1 MKKVFTIL
9 ATAVA
14 MLAFNAC
21 ERSEIDGIV
30 DNSKTSFVFTSEKP
44 ALLNEDGTKTG
55 WNGSS
60 VQWLKGDK
68 IRMAFKVDD
77 VWQSSGKTYD
87 DGTTDQSIRI
97 YASEALSEDA
107 QIANF
112 TVPTDF
118 QGSYTGNKFEFFG
131 LYPTKA
137 VSGTAA
143 NNAPVLTVTIPAEQT
158 PKADTFDS
166 TADLMVGSAEVL
178 TGMPT
183 EEIPMMWNR
192 VVALA
197 DITLKGLAIT
207 EGETPKTVTFT
218 AQEGAD
224 LVGSHSLD
232 LTEGTVSNPK
242 GVNNVITINASAL
255 EIVDGNLEVWL
266 GMLPAT
272 VTSLSVVVET
282 DKATYTRDITGINLA
297 FKQNKRNLLGIDMSK
312 AVREEKEESPI
323 LTVTVAEF
331 NAAAVSETQKYQLT
345 GTVNGPINETFGNF
359 DLTDETGTVYVYG
372 LTATELGY
380 GATNDKSYATLEIE
394 EGDTVTLIGYRGE
407 HNGKVEVV
415 YAYFVSKETLTTPL
429 IIVDKKEFDV
439 AAAGGE
445 YAIKPTVRNID
456 GDIMAKTDAD
466 WIDISYYGSDEVDF
480 EVAAN
485 TGDARTAT
493 IVLSYEGAEDVV
505 VTVNQSANIETI
517 PFEKTLIGDEAGFQV
532 EHISGTIPSPIW
544 TNTTQYGWVA
554 NAYISGTRYV
564 TEDDLISPVFD
575 ATSVT
580 SLKLSFEH
588 SGRYFNDMQ
597 TEATLWAREKD
608 GEWAQVAIPNY
619 PPNSD
624 NNYVASGD
632 IDLSAYAGKK
642 MQFKF
647 KYIGYSTTAVGRWN
661 IKNLKLTEGGS
672 EQPGTESTFTWNLAQ
687 APTTSSADQLTWTG
701 TPGTMQ
707 VDKANASTSAN
718 NYIPP
723 TRTSTRFYNGSTL
736 TITPATNVTI
746 KSVTFEATSNNYATA
761 LANSTWSNASATASG
776 TTVTVTPTT
785 GTRAIS
791 AAIGATCGF
800 TGVTVTY
807 N

>member
-87 DGTTDQSIRI
+87 DGTTDTSIRI
-97 YASEALSEDA
+97 YASNALTEDA
-107 QIANF
+107 QIASF
-112 TVPTDF
+112 SVPTDF
-118 QGSYTGNKFEFFG
+118 QGNYAGSKFEFFG

-137 VSGTAA
+137 VSSTTA
-143 NNAPVLTVTIPAEQT
+143 NNAPVLTVSIPAEQA
-158 PKADTFDS
+158 PVAGTFDS

-183 EEIPMMWNR
+183 EAIPMMWTR
-192 VVALA
+192 LVALA
-197 DITLKGLAIT
+197 DITLKNVPIL
-207 EGETPKTVTFT
+207 EGETLKKIVFT

-232 LTEGTVSNPK
+232 LVEGTVSNPK
-242 GVNNVITINASAL
+242 GVNNIITVDASELA
-255 EIVDGNLEVWL
+255 IANNNLEVWV

-272 VTSLSVVVET
+272 VTSLSVVIST

-297 FKQNKRNLLGIDMSK
+297 FKQNKRNLLGIDMAN
-312 AVREEKEESPI
+312 AVREEIEELPI
-323 LTVTVAEF
+323 LTVSVAEF
-331 NAAAVSETQKYQLT
+331 NAAEESDTQKYQLT
-345 GTVNGPINETFGNF
+345 GTIGGTINTTYGNF

-380 GATNDKSYATLEIE
+380 GATNDKSYASLELE
-394 EGDTVTLIGYRGE
+394 KGDKITIIGYRGA
-407 HNGKVEVV
+407 HNGKIEVM
-415 YAYFVSKETLTTPL
+415 YAYFVRKEVITTPT
-429 IIVDKKEFDV
+429 IIVDKDAFDV
-439 AAAGGE
+439 PAAGGE
-445 YAIKPTVRNID
+445 YVIVPTVLNID
-456 GDIMAKTDAD
+456 GEIDATTNAD
-466 WIDISYYGSDEVDF
+466 WIDISYAGSDEVDF

-485 TGDARTAT
+485 TGDAREAT
-493 IVLSYEGAEDVV
+493 IVLSYEGAEDVI
-505 VTVNQSANIETI
+505 VTVKQAAAFETI
-517 PFEKTLIGDEAGFQV
+517 PFNNTLIGDEAGFRI
-532 EHISGTIPSPIW
+532 EHVSGTVPSSVW
-544 TNTTQYGWVA
+544 TNSTSYGWVA
-554 NAYISGTRYV
+554 NAYIGGTRYV
-564 TEDDLISPVFD
+564 TEDDLISPLFD

-580 SLKLSFEH
+580 SLKLTFDH
-588 SGRYFNDMQ
+588 SGRYFNNMP
-597 TEATLWAREKD
+597 TEATLWAREQN
-608 GEWAQVAIPNY
+608 GSWTQVTIPNY
-619 PPNSD
+619 PPNTD

-632 IDLSAYAGKK
+632 IDLSAYAGKVF
-642 MQFKF
+642 QIKF
-647 KYIGYSTTAVGRWN
+647 KYIGFSTTAVGRWN
-661 IKNLKLTEGGS
+661 IKNFKLQEDGGS
-672 EQPGTESTFTWNLAQ
+672 TQPSESFTWNLAE
-687 APTTSSADQLTWTG
+687 APATSSTDLLTWTN
-701 TPGTMQ
+701 THATMKVEKGDSQ
-707 VDKANASTSAN
+707 TNAN

-723 TRTSTRFYNGSTL
+723 TRTSTRFYTNSIL
-736 TITPATNVTI
+736 TITPAANTTI
-746 KSVTFEATSNNYATA
+746 ESIEFTATSTGYATA
-761 LANSTWSNASATASG
+761 LANSTWSNATAKVNN
-776 TTVTVTPTT
+776 TTVTVTPTD
-785 GTRAIS
+785 GTKAVSAKIS
-791 AAIGATCGF
+791 AACGF